1 MKQNTHSPSYILL
14 GSRVGLG
21 VLLGVDEGRV
31 VKVGSAVCVGAMP
44 LGGFGVGRHAARIA
58 VITAA

>member
-1 MKQNTHSPSYILL
+1 MKQKTQSPSYILL

-21 VLLGVDEGRV
+21 VLLGVEVGRKV
-31 VKVGSAVCVGAMP
+31 TVGSAVCAGSVLVG
-44 LGGFGVGRHAARIA
+44 GCGVGKHAARIA